1 MMEEEIMLL
10 LLQWYGNFQFE
21 KQLLILEGCERLDLL
36 LDHPGRL
43 SNPHA
48 SLVADVARTLLHRPV
63 NSTLQSGELR

>member
-36 LDHPGRL
+36 LDHPSCL
-43 SNPHA
+43 SNGHCSIIAHIAGA
-48 SLVADVARTLLHRPV
+48 SLHRPG
-63 NSTLQSGELR
+63 N